1 MWCRKEKKAH
11 IKLLNVEETTD
22 GSLNLK
28 TLHKAEGSAVPKA
41 KSSEDLGTFHAIG
54 FRPEELVS

>member
-28 TLHKAEGSAVPKA
+28 ILHKAEGSAVQKA